1 MFLDLLLP
9 RICPVCGRILLRGER
24 YLCLQCISE
33 MPLTYF
39 WTWPGNPAGERF
51 SGRVDFVHAAS
62 LFYYRDESP
71 YKNLI
76 HYFKY
81 KGRGKLGAYLGEL
94 LGEKLLQSGVYDDVD
109 IVIPVPL
116 HPFKRWK
123 RGYNQAEIIARN
135 VAEVLRKPVEVS
147 LLIRKRYTRTQTKKD
162 AQQREINVSG
172 AFRLRSG
179 YMLKGRH
186 ILLVD
191 DVLTTGATLGACALE
206 ILSVEGCRVSF
217 ATLAFA
223 E

>member
-1 MFLDLLLP
+1 M
-9 RICPVCGRILLRGER
+9 CGRILLKGER
-24 YLCLQCISE
+24 YLCLKCSSE

-39 WTWPGNPAGERF
+39 WTWSGNPAEERF
-51 SGRVDFVHAAS
+51 SGRVDFVHASS

-76 HYFKY
+76 HLFKY

-94 LGEKLLQSGVYDDVD
+94 LGEKLLQSGIYDDVD
-109 IVIPVPL
+109 IIIPVPL
-116 HPFKRWK
+116 HPFKKWK
-123 RGYNQAEIIARN
+123 RGYNQAEIIARK

-147 LLIRKRYTRTQTKKD
+147 LLTRRRYTRTQTKKD
-162 AQQREINVSG
+162 ALQREKNVSA
-172 AFRLRSG
+172 AFRLGSG

-186 ILLVD
+186 VLLVD
-191 DVLTTGATLGACALE
+191 DVLTTGATLRACALE
-206 ILSVEGCRVSF
+206 ILGVEGCRVSF

>member
-116 HPFKRWK
+116 HPFKKWK
-123 RGYNQAEIIARN
+123 RGYNQAEIIARK

>member
-1 MFLDLLLP
+1 
-9 RICPVCGRILLRGER
+9 
-24 YLCLQCISE
+24 

-39 WTWPGNPAGERF
+39 WTWSENPAEERF
-51 SGRVDFVHAAS
+51 SGRVDLIHASS

-81 KGRGKLGAYLGEL
+81 KGRKRLGAFLGEL
-94 LGEKLLQSGVYDDVD
+94 LGEKLFQSGIYDDVD
-109 IVIPVPL
+109 IIIPVPL

-123 RGYNQAEIIARN
+123 RGYNQAEIIARE
-135 VAEVLRKPVEVS
+135 VGKVLRKPVCVS
-147 LLIRKRYTRTQTKKD
+147 LLIRKRYTRSQTKKD
-162 AQQREINVSG
+162 ALQREKNVSG
-172 AFRLRSG
+172 AFVIRSD

-186 ILLVD
+186 VLLVD

>member
-1 MFLDLLLP
+1 MLLDLLLP
-9 RICPVCGRILLRGER
+9 RICPVCGRILLKGER
-24 YLCLQCISE
+24 YLCLKCSSE

-39 WTWPGNPAGERF
+39 WTWSGNPAEERF
-51 SGRVDFVHAAS
+51 SGRVDFVHASS

-76 HYFKY
+76 HLFKY

-116 HPFKRWK
+116 HPFKKWK

>member
-1 MFLDLLLP
+1 M
-9 RICPVCGRILLRGER
+9 CGRILLRGER

-39 WTWPGNPAGERF
+39 LTWPGNPAGERF

-116 HPFKRWK
+116 HPFKKWK

>member
-123 RGYNQAEIIARN
+123 RGYNQAEIIARK

>member
-116 HPFKRWK
+116 HPFKKWK

>member
-1 MFLDLLLP
+1 MLLDLLLP

-116 HPFKRWK
+116 HPFKKWK

>member
-1 MFLDLLLP
+1 
-9 RICPVCGRILLRGER
+9 
-24 YLCLQCISE
+24 

-39 WTWPGNPAGERF
+39 WTWSGNPAEERF

-123 RGYNQAEIIARN
+123 RGYNQAEIIARK

-206 ILSVEGCRVSF
+206 ILGVEGCRVSF

>member
-1 MFLDLLLP
+1 MLLDLLLP
-9 RICPVCGRILLRGER
+9 RICPVCGRILLKGER
-24 YLCLQCISE
+24 YLCLKCSSE

-39 WTWPGNPAGERF
+39 WTWSGNPAEERF
-51 SGRVDFVHAAS
+51 SGRVDFVHASS

-76 HYFKY
+76 HLFKY

-116 HPFKRWK
+116 HTFKKWK
-123 RGYNQAEIIARN
+123 RGYNQAEIIARK

>member
-116 HPFKRWK
+116 HPFKKWK
-123 RGYNQAEIIARN
+123 RGYNQAEIIARK

-186 ILLVD
+186 VLLVD

>member
-1 MFLDLLLP
+1 M
-9 RICPVCGRILLRGER
+9 CGRILLRGER

-81 KGRGKLGAYLGEL
+81 KVRGKLGAYLGEL

-116 HPFKRWK
+116 HPFKKWK

>member
-116 HPFKRWK
+116 HPFKKWK

-186 ILLVD
+186 VLLVD

>member
-1 MFLDLLLP
+1 MLLDLLLP
-9 RICPVCGRILLRGER
+9 RICPVCGRVLLRRER
-24 YLCLQCISE
+24 YLCLKCSSE

-39 WTWPGNPAGERF
+39 WTWSGNPAEERF

-116 HPFKRWK
+116 HPFKKWK

-206 ILSVEGCRVSF
+206 ILGVEGCRVSF